1 MVIQTIA
8 DADYDSAASFQLQHR
23 YMAGLRFNGFWEYQV
38 QARAGQWRW
47 KALHP
52 GEQQSNETR
61 KLDPQGAWWCVR
73 QCSALVGRR
82 SRASPQ
88 LPKPRSSCPEPS
100 EMLQA
105 LPLSCKAR
113 ELDTEDAEGAL
124 GSYIDD
130 LVATIEKQGC
140 ALLRFEAT
148 ARASEPSRVC
158 WVWMVGTEARVGDN
172 SLSALLVVG
181 PRWPAPWGS
190 GFGARVQAQFDGS
203 WKICSVDGK
212 VMQVRM
218 TDCITVEHSNSAS
231 LLDS

>member
-47 KALHP
+47 KALHL
-52 GEQQSNETR
+52 GEQHSNETR

-82 SRASPQ
+82 SLASPQ
-88 LPKPRSSCPEPS
+88 LLQPRSPCPDPS

-105 LPLSCKAR
+105 LPPSCKAR
-113 ELDTEDAEGAL
+113 EPSTEIPEKAL
-124 GSYIDD
+124 GTYIDD
-130 LVATIEKQGC
+130 LVATIEEQGC

-148 ARASEPSRVC
+148 A
-158 WVWMVGTEARVGDN
+158 
-172 SLSALLVVG
+172 
-181 PRWPAPWGS
+181 
-190 GFGARVQAQFDGS
+190 
-203 WKICSVDGK
+203 
-212 VMQVRM
+212 
-218 TDCITVEHSNSAS
+218 
-231 LLDS
+231 

>member
-1 MVIQTIA
+1 MVIQTTT
-8 DADYDSAASFQLQHR
+8 DAEADSAASFQLQHR
-23 YMAGLRFNGFWEYQV
+23 YMAGLRFNGIWEYQV

-47 KALHP
+47 KAMDLWEP
-52 GEQQSNETR
+52 SSRETR
-61 KLDPQGAWWCVR
+61 EFDPQGAWWCVR
-73 QCSALVGRR
+73 QCCALVGQR

-88 LPKPRSSCPEPS
+88 IPKPRSPCPEPS

-105 LPLSCKAR
+105 LPPSCKAR
-113 ELDTEDAEGAL
+113 ELNTEDAEGAL
-124 GSYIDD
+124 GRYIDD

-148 ARASEPSRVC
+148 ARASEPSRVR

-190 GFGARVQAQFDGS
+190 GFGAKAQPLPDAS
-203 WKICSVDGK
+203 WKICSVDGE
-212 VMQVRM
+212 VMRGRL
-218 TDCITVEHSNSAS
+218 TGCITAGPAAGAS
-231 LLDS
+231 LAAC